1 MRRVSNFGLFGLV
14 LALLGGLAAEGVAFA
29 QDDDDDDRGRRV
41 LRARDVDA
49 SAAISEEY
57 ARLAQQKRLES
68 IAFLKE
74 LLSEGSAEGDRKAE
88 MMLRLSDL
96 YFEQGRALYL
106 SEMEAYD
113 VVFDRC
119 FNTDGCDTESLQA
132 DNSGSHEW
140 QDKSIRL
147 YKQILRSYP
156 RYARAD
162 EATFFLASAQ
172 QDTGDRDSAV
182 ENYTKLVKLYPDSQY
197 VPDSHVQIGEYYFD
211 NGNAYKALLAYKK
224 ATAFR
229 DSEKYSFALYKLG
242 WCYYN
247 VGEYDKAIATM
258 KSVVS
263 YSMSQEAEGT
273 GNRLQLQDEA
283 LKDLVRFFA
292 DAGELDQAYE
302 YFSKLGKND
311 LIRKMLK
318 RLATMYFEQ
327 GKFEQSVQTYRRLI
341 AEDPQ
346 NPTNVDYQNEI
357 VKAYLKM
364 GDREQQFSEIDRML
378 KTYGKDSAWARANA
392 SNPDAIAEAEE
403 SIEKNIRA
411 MAYFHHE
418 RARKLSGEEGKS
430 SYDLAYR
437 AYNMYLDNFPE
448 TQHAYEVRYSYA
460 ELLYKLKKYD
470 AAFDQYM
477 AVVKMDPQGKHSKFC
492 AESAIFSADEMV
504 RAEGGNQTITAKAGE
519 ARDPIPLTD
528 WEQRMVEA
536 CNQFATL
543 YPGEKKVR
551 NIIYKS
557 AYLLYNKYQFEKAAE
572 QFNVVIAMDPGAR
585 EAEQA
590 ANLILDSFVINETW
604 QALRDNA
611 KVYYEQEGLGSKKF
625 KADVY
630 DIYMNASAK
639 LIEVDFTANSDHGKT
654 ADAYKTFL
662 EEFPT
667 YPEKAR
673 LLNNM
678 AIYYSTA
685 DRRGDA
691 MEVRKQLV
699 DGADYGDK
707 TKYYY
712 DQMSALGYDYETI
725 ADFGHAAEYYERLFG
740 EWEDERKARVKAEV
754 SEEDLATLDTAA
766 SDAIYSAAV
775 FRNALG
781 DWEGSIA
788 DYEKFMAAFPGDD
801 RINDTRLT
809 IGRIYE
815 NNEQWADAS
824 GVFYNFYKTPE
835 DKPIEMVYFARL
847 HHADALFEQSKD
859 RDALRIYTDT
869 VGLYEKYVADGG
881 EIGAHTDFV
890 AQMMFRLAE
899 PQLDAYLALEIK
911 PASTRSR
918 KLEDKGL
925 GDALKAKAK
934 GLAEVEQT
942 YKAIIDTGAGEWG
955 LAALVKLGQ
964 AYENMGESLK
974 DSHRPSYLTD
984 DQVELYS
991 MAIEDKVY
999 PQIEKSV
1006 AAYQAS
1012 LSKSYDLTLY
1022 NENTAF
1028 ATRRLGELRPNDFP
1042 GLREELIEVRMT
1054 SSAGGREYSYE
1065 TSL

>member
-1 MRRVSNFGLFGLV
+1 MRRVSTYSGLIGLV
-14 LALLGGLAAEGVAFA
+14 LALSGSVALEGVALA
-29 QDDDDDDRGRRV
+29 QDDDDDSGRRV
-41 LRARDVDA
+41 LKARDVDEQ
-49 SAAISEEY
+49 AAISEEY

-68 IAFLKE
+68 IQFLKE
-74 LLSEGSAEGDRKAE
+74 LLSRGEAEGDRKAE

-106 SEMEAYD
+106 QEMEAYD
-113 VVFDRC
+113 VEFDRC
-119 FNTDGCDTESLQA
+119 FNTEGCDTESLRA
-132 DNSGSHEW
+132 DNSGSADW
-140 QDKSIRL
+140 QQKSIRL
-147 YKQILRSYP
+147 YQQILRSYP

-162 EATFFLASAQ
+162 EAIYYLASAQ
-172 QDTGDRDSAV
+172 SDTGDRDSAV
-182 ENYTKLVKLYPDSQY
+182 ENYTKLVKLYPDSKY

-211 NGNAYKALLAYKK
+211 KNNAYKALLAYKK
-224 ATAFR
+224 ATAYR

-247 VGEYDKAIATM
+247 VGEYDKGIATM

-263 YSMSQEAEGT
+263 YSMSQESEGA
-273 GNRLQLQDEA
+273 GNRLQLQEEA

-327 GKFEQSVQTYRRLI
+327 GKFEQAVQTYRRLI

-346 NPTNVDYQNEI
+346 NPRNVDYQNEI
-357 VKAYLKM
+357 VQAYLKM

-403 SIEKNIRA
+403 SIEKNIRS

-418 RARKLSGEEGKS
+418 RARKLSGSESKA

-448 TQHAYEVRYSYA
+448 SQHAYEVRYSYA

-504 RAEGGNQTITAKAGE
+504 KKEGGNQSITAKAGE

-528 WEQRMVEA
+528 WEQRMVDA

-543 YPGEKKVR
+543 YPEEKKVR

-557 AYLLYNKYQFEKAAE
+557 AYLLYNKYQFDKAAE
-572 QFNVVIAMDPGAR
+572 QFNLVIAMDPGAR

-590 ANLILDSFVINETW
+590 ANLILDSFVINENW
-604 QALRDNA
+604 QSLRDNA
-611 KVYYEQEGLGSKKF
+611 KVYYEQEGLGSRKF
-625 KADVY
+625 KGEVY

-639 LIEVDFTANSDHGKT
+639 LIEVDFAANSDHGKT

-662 EEFPT
+662 VEFPT

-673 LLNNM
+673 VLNNM

-691 MEVRKQLV
+691 MEVRKTLV

-725 ADFGHAAEYYERLFG
+725 AAFDEAAGYYERLFG
-740 EWEDERKARVKAEV
+740 EWEDERKKRVK
-754 SEEDLATLDTAA
+754 EEADEAALAKLDTSAA
-766 SDAIYSAAV
+766 DAIYSAAV

-781 DWEGSIA
+781 QWEASIG
-788 DYEKFMAAFPGDD
+788 DYQKFMAAFPADE
-801 RINDTRLT
+801 RLNDTQLT

-815 NNEQWADAS
+815 DHEQWADAA
-824 GVFYNFYKTPE
+824 GVFYNFYKTPD
-835 DKPIEMVYFARL
+835 DKPVEMVYFARL
-847 HHADALFEQSKD
+847 HHADALFAQNKD
-859 RDALRIYTDT
+859 RDGLKLYTET
-869 VGLYEKYVADGG
+869 VAMYKKYIEGG
-881 EIGAHTDFV
+881 GQVGAHTEFV
-890 AQMMFRLAE
+890 AQMMFKLAE
-899 PQLDAYLALEIK
+899 PTMESYLASEIK

-942 YKAIIDTGAGEWG
+942 YKEIIDTGAGEWG

-974 DSHRPSYLTD
+974 NSHVPSYLTP
-984 DQVELYS
+984 DQVELYT

-999 PQIEKSV
+999 PQVEKSV

-1012 LSKSYDLTLY
+1012 LGKSYELTLY

-1042 GLREELIEVRMT
+1042 GLREELVEVRLT
-1054 SSAGGREYSYE
+1054 SSAGGRDYSFE